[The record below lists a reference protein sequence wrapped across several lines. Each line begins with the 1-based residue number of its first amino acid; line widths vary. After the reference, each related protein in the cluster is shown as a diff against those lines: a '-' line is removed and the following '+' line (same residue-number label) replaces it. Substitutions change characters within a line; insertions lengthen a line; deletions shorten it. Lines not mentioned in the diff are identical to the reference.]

1 MVGKLK
7 RTLWPVSNNFSRF
20 FIVVIKDWVTDCAV
34 RSGYLTTRFTIQICK
49 VHLTSKFTES
59 ILKVLFDFLEG
70 LHNVVKSFMKLHII
84 IVFYF
89 LYSLLYHSFSE
100 ISKFHEIFLVLVR
113 TEYFEKFSYNR
124 KNLKVQKANS
134 KWLRSHCNKAK
145 LLGCQQTLFKCAWY
159 VLTSFSQLV

>member
-34 RSGYLTTRFTIQICK
+34 SARFTKFTIQICK

-124 KNLKVQKANS
+124 EEFKS
-134 KWLRSHCNKAK
+134 AK
-145 LLGCQQTLFKCAWY
+145 
-159 VLTSFSQLV
+159 S